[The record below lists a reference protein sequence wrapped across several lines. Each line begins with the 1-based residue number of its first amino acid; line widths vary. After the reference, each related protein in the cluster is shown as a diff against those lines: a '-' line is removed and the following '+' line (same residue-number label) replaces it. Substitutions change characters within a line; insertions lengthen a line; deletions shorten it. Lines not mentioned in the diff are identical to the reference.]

1 MTSFHIRALLAIPSP
16 DATDST
22 RQSWKSQRKPQAFPF
37 TKSRCTDMAE
47 NSDLQVQRMFASPA
61 PRVRDDGRVKAALT
75 RVGSADARF
84 ACAAPLRTGSADAS
98 FKREF
103 SAGASFTR
111 HRSADISPART
122 GSADAARQSSFGK
135 RALASSNDTKPIP
148 PSGSSGRVKRAASF
162 SSSSSSFAKAERTAS
177 SSSHGSLSK
186 EIDHDDDLC
195 HAVSVILNSF
205 LVALCIGLVGLVA
218 YHSFVSAA

>member
-1 MTSFHIRALLAIPSP
+1 MAILSP
-16 DATDST
+16 DATDSK
-22 RQSWKSQRKPQAFPF
+22 RQSWKSKRKPQAF

-122 GSADAARQSSFGK
+122 GSADAART
-135 RALASSNDTKPIP
+135 A
-148 PSGSSGRVKRAASF
+148 
-162 SSSSSSFAKAERTAS
+162 SSSSFAKAERTAS

>member
-1 MTSFHIRALLAIPSP
+1 
-16 DATDST
+16 
-22 RQSWKSQRKPQAFPF
+22 
-37 TKSRCTDMAE
+37 MAE
-47 NSDLQVQRMFASPA
+47 NNDLQVQRMFASSA
-61 PRVRDDGRVKAALT
+61 PRVRDVGRVKAALT

-122 GSADAARQSSFGK
+122 GSADAART
-135 RALASSNDTKPIP
+135 A
-148 PSGSSGRVKRAASF
+148 
-162 SSSSSSFAKAERTAS
+162 SSSSFAKAERKAS
-177 SSSHGSLSK
+177 SNSQKNLSK
-186 EIDHDDDLC
+186 EIDHEEDLC
-195 HAVSVILNSF
+195 HAVSVILNSC

-218 YHSFVSAA
+218 YQSFVSAA